1 MGKRCKPELLAWG
14 ISLASL
20 LVTLLFLP
28 HLPAQVPAH
37 WNMTGEIDGYGPP
50 LSILYLPLIALG
62 LNLLLS
68 LLPLID
74 PKRQNYP
81 KFAGVYHMLRL
92 ILSIYFAGFTG
103 ILLYS
108 ATHPGALQVNALILA
123 GIGLLLTFLG
133 NYLPKIKPNYF
144 VGVRTPWTIS
154 SETVWRKTHRLSGF
168 LWVGGGLLMAAAGFL
183 LHGTALVVA
192 CAVLFVIMVGI
203 PFVFSFL
210 AFRSEKGKAQK

>member
-1 MGKRCKPELLAWG
+1 MGKLCKTDLFAWG
-14 ISLASL
+14 ISMVSL
-20 LVTLLFLP
+20 LVALFFLP
-28 HLPAQVPAH
+28 RLPAQVPTH
-37 WNMTGEIDGYGPP
+37 WNMTGQIDGYGPP
-50 LSILYLPLIALG
+50 VSILQMPLISLG

-68 LLPLID
+68 FLPLID
-74 PKRQNYP
+74 PKRQNYE
-81 KFAGVYHMLRL
+81 KFAGVYRILRL
-92 ILSIYFAGFTG
+92 ILSVYFAGFTG
-103 ILLYS
+103 ILLVS

-144 VGVRTPWTIS
+144 VGVRTPWTLA

-183 LHGTALVVA
+183 LHGTALFVA

-210 AFRSEKGKAQK
+210 AFRSEKGKTQK